1 VADRRATA
9 ADYERAGQTDDA
21 ARLRAEADV
30 LTAHLTATD

>member
-9 ADYERAGQTDDA
+9 DDYQQAGQLHDA

-30 LTAHLTATD
+30 LAAQLDGPT